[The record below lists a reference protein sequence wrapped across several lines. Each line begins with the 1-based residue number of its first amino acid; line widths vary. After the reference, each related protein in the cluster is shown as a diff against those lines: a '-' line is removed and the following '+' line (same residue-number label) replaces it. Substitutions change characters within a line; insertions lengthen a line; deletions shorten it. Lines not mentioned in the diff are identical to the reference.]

1 MKYLTMYLLIFLLL
15 FANCTV
21 KVSEKEN
28 IEISKSFFHYNDD
41 LFILHLYLEELPSKM
56 QNLENIS
63 QDLTRVYVE
72 LDSMLVNAYSNPSN
86 NFECLFVDDKIIIEC
101 HDVLVFPDKV
111 ILILGYARLEIY
123 LSDTEIVGFE
133 FNNPRFR

>member
-41 LFILHLYLEELPSKM
+41 LFILHLYLEELPLKM

-72 LDSMLVNAYSNPSN
+72 SDNMLVNAYSNPSN
-86 NFECLFVDDKIIIEC
+86 NFECFFIDDKIIIEC